1 VLFIR
6 NICVVKYAYKIWKID
21 SKYLYMI
28 PYQNRIKNQSNN
40 NLQEHY
46 AIISQPTTATSIPT
60 QTMEGNEE
68 KTSLRQACK
77 VIRPESRMAK
87 DKEAKGQA

>member
-1 VLFIR
+1 
-6 NICVVKYAYKIWKID
+6 
-21 SKYLYMI
+21 MI
-28 PYQNRIKNQSNN
+28 PTQNRIKNQSNN

-60 QTMEGNEE
+60 EIMEGDEE
-68 KTSLRQACK
+68 KTSLRQAYQI
-77 VIRPESRMAK
+77 VHLESRMAE

>member
-1 VLFIR
+1 
-6 NICVVKYAYKIWKID
+6 
-21 SKYLYMI
+21 MI

-60 QTMEGNEE
+60 EIMEGDEE
-68 KTSLRQACK
+68 KTSLRQAYQI
-77 VIRPESRMAK
+77 VHLESRMAE
-87 DKEAKGQA
+87 DKKAEGQTETTCFAETMESETVGFFT